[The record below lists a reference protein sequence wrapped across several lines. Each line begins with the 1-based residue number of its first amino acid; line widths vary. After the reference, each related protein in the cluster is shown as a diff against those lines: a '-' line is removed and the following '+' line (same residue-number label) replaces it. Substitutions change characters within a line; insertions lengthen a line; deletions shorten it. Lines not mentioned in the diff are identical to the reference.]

1 MPFIFSLERWWSV
14 LSLTVCSESQ
24 NLAGPIRPPIFVR
37 FREDCQRV
45 VNEMETG
52 IMVDADHRV
61 VTLVGVG
68 QRGLGKPRRRK

>member
-1 MPFIFSLERWWSV
+1 MVERSV
-14 LSLTVCSESQ
+14 ANVLLESQ

-37 FREDCQRV
+37 FREDCQQV
-45 VNEMETG
+45 VNEMAAGTMVETG
-52 IMVDADHRV
+52 HRV